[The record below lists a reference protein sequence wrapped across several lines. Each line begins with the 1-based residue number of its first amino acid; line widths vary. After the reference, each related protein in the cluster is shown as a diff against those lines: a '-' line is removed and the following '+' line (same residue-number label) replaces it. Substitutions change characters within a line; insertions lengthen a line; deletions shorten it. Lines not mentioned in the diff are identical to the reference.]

1 MYPDPSDTIGY
12 RVRHLLANVY
22 LYLYTIPLFAVALS
36 VMGMLWL
43 LTAAFDR
50 QRRVMH
56 LYLRGWCRLYIALNP
71 YWKLRVDGLSN
82 LPKTPC
88 VMVANHQSLFDIT
101 VLLTLPIRFKW
112 VAKRELFRAPF
123 VGWILWLADYVSIN
137 RASRAD
143 AQRMQ
148 RECLGWLRCGVSI
161 MIFPEGTRTRTGQV
175 GPFKAGAF
183 SIATAGRVPV
193 VPIAVR
199 GPRETLRGLLLVP
212 RRELLHLQVL
222 PPLRVPDASTPTLR
236 KVALQ
241 AEEAV
246 RAAHRRMAPYYYRKD

>member
-1 MYPDPSDTIGY
+1 
-12 RVRHLLANVY
+12 
-22 LYLYTIPLFAVALS
+22 
-36 VMGMLWL
+36 
-43 LTAAFDR
+43 
-50 QRRVMH
+50 
-56 LYLRGWCRLYIALNP
+56 
-71 YWKLRVDGLSN
+71 
-82 LPKTPC
+82 
-88 VMVANHQSLFDIT
+88 MVANHQSLFDIT
-101 VLLTLPIRFKW
+101 VLLTLPVRFKW

-148 RECLGWLRCGVSI
+148 RECLGWLRSGVSI

-175 GPFKAGAF
+175 GSFKTGAF

-199 GPRETLRGLLLVP
+199 GPKETLRGLLLEP
-212 RRELLHLQVL
+212 RCELLHLQVL